1 MATIEEALRA
11 ARGLAIAFSPA
22 GTLAYSDAQVR
33 EFHALLTDRNYHTE
47 AAILLARRMG
57 EEHLAYEL
65 ERVAALRD
73 ERGALR
79 GLSDDG
85 TPLKEK
91 RDALVSE
98 VERLWARGHRR
109 SDAER
114 HEEIELEDALNRAQ
128 HALDRA
134 MLAASQRGIY
144 GNRDEGVR
152 AASAQVQAAKSALAS
167 ARGRY
172 RSEGRTGN
180 PYGGRAE
187 NPPKKPV
194 TVRFKPAELKAIAAQ
209 RGATYFVQSLER
221 REAETGSWQE
231 KVPGYFVAS
240 FLAGCQR
247 HWTGL
252 RYFRGNQVKIE
263 PYGVNYD
270 KPARSLSVSVKLDP
284 NDTAAISEFTEV
296 YVPSIVNGWID
307 AFETKARQEAALGAA
322 GRTGNPSD
330 EYAQVRSAIVN
341 LRSFV
346 KGSLSGEDA
355 ANTGRH
361 WTVDQP
367 IYANGGTSATHL
379 NREAARRFDAAQARG
394 ELASSRG
401 DQGWYVVFSQNLP
414 IAWHTTA
421 DGWTVVDKSAVV
433 GANPTTARNIA
444 IVKGAL
450 GLR

>member
-172 RSEGRTGN
+172 RSHREGN
-180 PYGGRAE
+180 PG
-187 NPPKKPV
+187 V
-194 TVRFKPAELKAIAAQ
+194 AA
-209 RGATYFVQSLER
+209 A
-221 REAETGSWQE
+221 A
-231 KVPGYFVAS
+231 
-240 FLAGCQR
+240 
-247 HWTGL
+247 
-252 RYFRGNQVKIE
+252 
-263 PYGVNYD
+263 
-270 KPARSLSVSVKLDP
+270 ARSADLTTRR
-284 NDTAAISEFTEV
+284 NAAI
-296 YVPSIVNGWID
+296 
-307 AFETKARQEAALGAA
+307 R
-322 GRTGNPSD
+322 
-330 EYAQVRSAIVN
+330 
-341 LRSFV
+341 
-346 KGSLSGEDA
+346 
-355 ANTGRH
+355 
-361 WTVDQP
+361 
-367 IYANGGTSATHL
+367 
-379 NREAARRFDAAQARG
+379 
-394 ELASSRG
+394 
-401 DQGWYVVFSQNLP
+401 
-414 IAWHTTA
+414 
-421 DGWTVVDKSAVV
+421 
-433 GANPTTARNIA
+433 
-444 IVKGAL
+444 AL
-450 GLR
+450 GLDPRSASAHIVSRGSNADVWEVVKHDRYGTHGIGRVSVSYPHH